1 MLYSSLKK
9 REKDV
14 DAVVMI
20 TTITDITSTI
30 MSTIIAIVKM
40 RAGMINVNVVIN
52 VNAVINV
59 NVMKKI
65 TADANHTSWELF
77 FQILFNKKRKKSDF
91 GLLFCINEENALFAE
106 ESFEGVRDNQS
117 LPRVFEWRDDRQ
129 SAQFLCQL
137 YHKEL
142 WEGDEEI

>member
-20 TTITDITSTI
+20 TTITDITSTII

-77 FQILFNKKRKKSDF
+77 FPNIVQ
-91 GLLFCINEENALFAE
+91 
-106 ESFEGVRDNQS
+106 
-117 LPRVFEWRDDRQ
+117 
-129 SAQFLCQL
+129 
-137 YHKEL
+137 
-142 WEGDEEI
+142 